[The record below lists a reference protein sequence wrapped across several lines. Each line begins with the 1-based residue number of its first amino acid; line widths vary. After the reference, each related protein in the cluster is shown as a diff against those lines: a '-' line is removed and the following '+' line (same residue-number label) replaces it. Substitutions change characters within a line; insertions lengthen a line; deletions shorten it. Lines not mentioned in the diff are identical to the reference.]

1 MITHTISLLGLRDSN
16 EDQHEVFINLDNSN
30 TEYKNIN
37 LFAVF
42 DGHGGKDV
50 SKFLKDNLSTYFTS
64 NYIKYDITDT
74 VKFKK
79 YIEKVFDHLQ
89 IKLEKKFKNIS
100 YTIGSTALV
109 TVFYEKHNKIYYYVA
124 NAGDCRAVICN
135 NTNMGIPLSK
145 DHKPHLFEEKTR
157 IEKIGGEIYYDGTD
171 WRIGDLSVSR
181 AFGDM
186 DAAPFV
192 THKPDIFKY
201 TLKRNDKFLILG
213 CDGLWDVLSNQD
225 VINFILNK
233 MDETPKLNNISS
245 YSKSN
250 ISQSLAEYAIKQGS
264 TDNVSII
271 IIFF

>member
-1 MITHTISLLGLRDSN
+1 
-16 EDQHEVFINLDNSN
+16 
-30 TEYKNIN
+30 
-37 LFAVF
+37 
-42 DGHGGKDV
+42 
-50 SKFLKDNLSTYFTS
+50 
-64 NYIKYDITDT
+64 
-74 VKFKK
+74 
-79 YIEKVFDHLQ
+79 
-89 IKLEKKFKNIS
+89 
-100 YTIGSTALV
+100 
-109 TVFYEKHNKIYYYVA
+109 
-124 NAGDCRAVICN
+124 
-135 NTNMGIPLSK
+135 
-145 DHKPHLFEEKTR
+145 
-157 IEKIGGEIYYDGTD
+157 
-171 WRIGDLSVSR
+171 LSVSR